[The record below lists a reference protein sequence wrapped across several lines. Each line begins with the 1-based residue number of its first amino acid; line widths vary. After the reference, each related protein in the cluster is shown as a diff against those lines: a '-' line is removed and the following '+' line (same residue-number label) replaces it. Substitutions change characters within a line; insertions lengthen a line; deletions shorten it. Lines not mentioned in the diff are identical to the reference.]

1 MPPLNDTPR
10 DAHAPI
16 DRDDKHQLL
25 LHERRLVMEA
35 RHRDALR
42 SRWVLVSLAL
52 ILAPAGAW
60 TGVLA
65 VSWRTAS
72 LIAAGAAAAN
82 VAALIQVR
90 RDRFAPWQFWSMVI
104 VDLLLLA
111 GFTALL
117 GTSGYLLV
125 PAFLFAASGLALGLA
140 PAAVI
145 QLVLIAGLYPFA
157 RWFGLVWAGETVP
170 GTLIALETV
179 FLIGMS
185 GLMVSL
191 LASHARRLRATRTA
205 LAHIEDGDFTWRLDE
220 SHLDDIGFFSVSMNR
235 ALERIGQ
242 MILDI
247 QDRARSLAAL
257 SDQMAATAQE
267 MQASAEQMGR
277 TTEELAAEADH
288 QLAVVAEGRKAL
300 EEVTDRGREL
310 RRAAAGSASDAQRLA
325 HEAGRHADA
334 VQAAGALLVDIGGE
348 FRRSSTSMAAL
359 GSAGDRIGGFVKTIG
374 DIAQQTNL
382 LALNA
387 AIEAARAGEEGSGFA
402 VVAEEVRK
410 LALQSGG
417 SARDV
422 AGLVDEIRGAIDGVQ
437 SQLSDWNTRLAG
449 VGEVAEDGR
458 KALMTIVQGLE
469 STVSFIE
476 QIAREIESQADAL
489 NDLHGGM
496 ARVQQI
502 ARGALDRA
510 QQNAASTEQQVA
522 SMDELTTT
530 SEQLAA
536 LAVQL
541 DALASRFKVA
551 GEIRADEMRPGPTAA
566 TAAAVPPARGTTRP
580 ARRSAGEAEL
590 AASPPETRPGAL
602 AGRARG

>member
-1 MPPLNDTPR
+1 MPPLKDTPR
-10 DAHAPI
+10 DARAPI
-16 DRDDKHQLL
+16 DRADKHLLL
-25 LHERRLVMEA
+25 LHERRLVMGA

-42 SRWVLVSLAL
+42 SRWVLVALAL
-52 ILAPAGAW
+52 LLAPAGAW

-72 LIAAGAAAAN
+72 LLAAGAAVAN
-82 VAALIQVR
+82 LAALIQVR
-90 RDRFAPWQFWSMVI
+90 RDRFAPWHFWALVV

-111 GFTALL
+111 GFTVLL

-140 PAAVI
+140 SAAVM
-145 QLVLIAGLYPFA
+145 QLVLISALYPFA
-157 RWFGLVWAGETVP
+157 RWLGLTWAGVAVP

-179 FLIGMS
+179 FLVGMS
-185 GLMVSL
+185 ALMVSL

-220 SHLDDIGFFSVSMNR
+220 SHLDDIGFFSVSANR
-235 ALERIGQ
+235 AFERIGR

-257 SDQMAATAQE
+257 SDRMAATAQE
-267 MQASAEQMGR
+267 VQASAEQMGR

-288 QLAVVAEGRKAL
+288 QLDVVAEGRKAL
-300 EEVTDRGREL
+300 EQVTERGRDL
-310 RRAAAGSASDAQRLA
+310 RSAAAGSASDAQRLA
-325 HEAGRHADA
+325 QEAGRHADA
-334 VQAAGALLVDIGGE
+334 VQVAGALLVDIGGE

-359 GSAGDRIGGFVKTIG
+359 GSAGDRIGGFVKAIG

-422 AGLVDEIRGAIDGVQ
+422 AGIVDEIRGAIGGVQ
-437 SQLSDWNTRLAG
+437 SQLGDWNTRLAG

-458 KALMTIVQGLE
+458 QALMTIVRGLE

-522 SMDELTTT
+522 SMEELTAT
-530 SEQLAA
+530 SEHLATM
-536 LAVQL
+536 AVQL

-551 GEIRADEMRPGPTAA
+551 GESQPDGFRRGTPAVP
-566 TAAAVPPARGTTRP
+566 AAAPPGTAGGARP
-580 ARRSAGEAEL
+580 PRRDSGEDE
-590 AASPPETRPGAL
+590 STPPRPGAL
-602 AGRARG
+602 AGTAHG